1 MMKSSIYRKDR
12 LIKEKRHDVYLK
24 ISKIPEPT
32 KCGNCGALYINGH
45 WTWNQVPE
53 KVHISI
59 CPACQRIADNYPAGI
74 IKISGHFFNEHRE
87 EIVNLIFNIE
97 KQEKGERALER
108 IISIQDKKDH
118 TLVTT
123 TGIHIAR
130 RIGEALSRSYK
141 GEFSF
146 QYAEGDKT
154 IRVNW
159 QR

>member
-1 MMKSSIYRKDR
+1 MVRSSIFRKDR
-12 LIKEKRHDVYLK
+12 LIKEKRHDVYLRN
-24 ISKIPEPT
+24 SKIPEPT
-32 KCGNCGALYINGH
+32 QCGNCGALFINGH
-45 WTWNQVPE
+45 WTWNQASD
-53 KVHISI
+53 KVHIGI

-74 IKISGHFFNEHRE
+74 IKISGNFFNEHRE
-87 EIVNLIFNIE
+87 EILNLVFNIE

-108 IISIQDKKDH
+108 IISTQEKRDH

-154 IRVNW
+154 IRVHW